1 MIDRKSESFPLAL
14 TGETKPYRT
23 LLFFSANGKY
33 FAWLTGA
40 VVLLGAVAL
49 WWFGYGAV
57 WLPAGVVLAAV
68 AVLMLNCFAELI
80 DLIVDTMIP
89 K

>member
-1 MIDRKSESFPLAL
+1 MTDRKSENFPLAL
-14 TGETKPYRT
+14 MVEAKPYRT

-49 WWFGYGAV
+49 WWSGYGVA

>member
-1 MIDRKSESFPLAL
+1 MTDRKSENFPLAL
-14 TGETKPYRT
+14 ETAAKPYRT
-23 LLFFSANGKY
+23 LLFFSANGKSV
-33 FAWLTGA
+33 AWLTGA

-49 WWFGYGAV
+49 WWLGYGAV
-57 WLPAGVVLAAV
+57 WLPVGVVLAAV
-68 AVLMLNCFAELI
+68 AVLMLNCLAELI